1 MTLTSLQS
9 FADPEI
15 QKCPFPFYDT
25 LREEQPVFHDPK
37 TGHYVL
43 TRYEDVRKAL
53 LSPSILSNKTPFLGD
68 RWSPEANAMFEKD
81 GWLPMDT
88 LVSNDQPEHRTYRT
102 LVDKV
107 FTSAKVKGLEPAINA
122 MIADLIDGILDR
134 DEIDFLEDFAI
145 PLPMFVIADQLGVR
159 REDRVMFK
167 HWSNAAVETT
177 GPLTPERQL
186 ELAKV
191 LIELQQYMAV
201 QIERVRAE
209 PDDML
214 ISRLVNMDTDGRRL
228 NDQEL
233 HSIVFQILVAGNETT
248 TTTLASGMRILIE
261 RPELADAIHADPA
274 KIATLV
280 EEALR
285 TATPLQCLW
294 RTALADVQFGNVTIP
309 TGSIV
314 ELRFGA
320 ANRDPAQFG
329 CPADV
334 DLQRKNANSHLA
346 FGAGIHLCIG
356 NQLARGE
363 LRLAFQA
370 LTQRMKN
377 FRFSRGGDSC
387 VPLEGYTP
395 YGLQKLW
402 MSFDPR

>member
-1 MTLTSLQS
+1 MTSQPS

-15 QKCPFPFYDT
+15 QKCPFPFYDK
-25 LREEQPVFHDPK
+25 LREEQPVFHDPE

-53 LSPSILSNKTPFLGD
+53 VSHSVLSNKTPFLGD

-88 LVSNDQPEHRTYRT
+88 LVSNDLPEHRTYRT

-107 FTSAKVKGLEPAINA
+107 FTPAKVIGLEPAINE
-122 MIADLIDGILDR
+122 IIVELIDAIIDR

-159 REDRVMFK
+159 REDRVKFK
-167 HWSNAAVETT
+167 HWSNVAVETT

-186 ELAKV
+186 ELARV

-201 QIERVRAE
+201 QIERVRTT

-214 ISRLVNMDTDGRRL
+214 ISRLANLETDGRRL

-233 HSIVFQILVAGNETT
+233 QSIVFQILVAGNETT
-248 TTTLASGMRILIE
+248 TTTLASGMRLMIE
-261 RPELADAIHADPA
+261 RPELAEAVHADPSLA
-274 KIATLV
+274 KALG

-294 RTALADVQFGNVTIP
+294 RTALVDVQFGGVTIP
-309 TGSIV
+309 AGSIV
-314 ELRFGA
+314 EVRFGA

-370 LTQRMKN
+370 LTQRLAN
-377 FRFSRGGDSC
+377 FRFSRGDASC
-387 VPLEGYTP
+387 KPLEGYTP
-395 YGLQKLW
+395 YGLQQLW
-402 MSFDPR
+402 MSFDRR